1 MVELLDQVE
10 ELFPVLLDTC
20 CSSEVL
26 PRVVNVLGH
35 SETLFLVVY
44 KLPLHTILGLLN
56 IEHNRNE
63 GTVGLA
69 CTFLQMYVSEV
80 KVKLPGQFLPFS
92 ALKVL

>member
-10 ELFPVLLDTC
+10 ELFSVLLDTC

-44 KLPLHTILGLLN
+44 KLRLHTILGLLN
-56 IEHNRNE
+56 IEHNRN
-63 GTVGLA
+63 
-69 CTFLQMYVSEV
+69 
-80 KVKLPGQFLPFS
+80 
-92 ALKVL
+92 